1 MSPRQKTCATQFGL
15 TATSRVATKAKPSVA
30 AAAHC
35 PEALHLDITLPAR
48 EQAVYLLHVGAEVEH
63 ALMAQ
68 YLYAAYSLGGS
79 QLSGEQQKLVRQW
92 RDVIV
97 QIARE
102 EMAHWAT
109 VEIILTLLDAP
120 LNFAEKTSRSP
131 GTFTLSILNWNL

>member
-35 PEALHLDITLPAR
+35 PEALHPDITLPAR

-68 YLYAAYSLGGS
+68 YYAAYSLGGS

-102 EMAHWAT
+102 EMAIGQRW
-109 VEIILTLLDAP
+109 
-120 LNFAEKTSRSP
+120 R
-131 GTFTLSILNWNL
+131 TF